1 MRALSVYGLLF
12 VIALATAG
20 CHKGA
25 KSGDKLAKGQ
35 VIASVNGED
44 ITIYELGAELQG
56 VDLPSGDARKKFE
69 QAALQRI
76 VDRKILAEAAK
87 ERKLDKTPDYLMQT
101 RRSDEMLL
109 VNLLQRDV
117 ASKLP
122 APTTEDAEKFM
133 AQNPWMFGQRK
144 TLIIDQIQFPMPD
157 DRKKLMEYQPLK
169 TLDQVE
175 QKLVE
180 DGIDYRRVPTSLD
193 TLQLPPQMVK
203 SILALPPGEVF
214 VVPSGGALTANKI
227 VEVRP
232 TPLTGS
238 EADDVAKEMVRKQQA
253 SDKINSEFGA
263 ELSKGRKSVTYQ
275 AGYEPPAVF
284 KAGANVPIK

>member
-1 MRALSVYGLLF
+1 MRALRVYGLLF
-12 VIALATAG
+12 AIALAAAG
-20 CHKGA
+20 CHKGP

-56 VDLPSGDARKKFE
+56 VDLPAGDARKKFE

-76 VDRKILAEAAK
+76 IDRKILADVAK
-87 ERKLDKTPDYLMQT
+87 DRKLDKTPDYLMQT

-109 VNLLQRDV
+109 VDLLQRDV

-122 APTTEDAEKFM
+122 DPTTEDAEKFI

-214 VVPSGGALTANKI
+214 VVPSGNALTANKI

-232 TPLTGS
+232 TPLSGS
-238 EADDVAKEMVRKQQA
+238 EADNVAKEMVRKQQA
-253 SDKINSEFGA
+253 SDKINSEFGSA
-263 ELSKGRKSVTYQ
+263 LSKGRKGVTYQ
-275 AGYEPPAVF
+275 AGYEPPATF
-284 KAGANVPIK
+284 KAGSNVPIK